1 MKATK
6 FLLVG
11 MLAAGLALFT
21 ACETNEPLPA
31 QQSILPE
38 RFGVAIPSSLT
49 ATATVTGR
57 AANRS
62 QTDTLKGN
70 DIYLNLQTFIW
81 VGESAS
87 KFVNEFIGGIRQ
99 FDIDR
104 VLAFTFVSE
113 DDGRVKNLT
122 VETAVAFEGATWDYL
137 LTITDVN
144 SANEADR
151 GIALQLFWNQ
161 DAPIRGIAICK
172 LYHADRVEHANAPEA
187 VFRINYQ
194 EGGTRGYEAEME
206 VLISGL
212 PLATPLEDPYSIR
225 TLRMFAGKKGDIVDV
240 YGNSHHPN
248 ALFFTGTKAF
258 NWAFVASGN
267 EATDMG
273 VAEVGLPL
281 SSLNSRDRE
290 TLLKA
295 HSIRNVFQR
304 EITTAW
310 PGIDQGLLAAYLA
323 NTAAPGFFNEQGF
336 IQGGESPG
344 SSWTTLAARL
354 ENLTPY
360 NPAEVSA
367 LNVTFK

>member
-1 MKATK
+1 M
-6 FLLVG
+6 
-11 MLAAGLALFT
+11 FT
-21 ACETNEPLPA
+21 ACETTEPVPA
-31 QQSILPE
+31 RESILPE

-49 ATATVTGR
+49 ATATATGR
-57 AANRS
+57 TANRS
-62 QTDTLKGN
+62 KTDTLKGN

-87 KFVNEFIGGIRQ
+87 QFVSEFIGGIRQ

-104 VLAFTFVSE
+104 VLSFTFISE
-113 DDGRVKNLT
+113 DDGRVKNLA
-122 VETAVAFEGATWDYL
+122 VETDVPFEGTSWDYL
-137 LTITDVN
+137 LTITDVA
-144 SANEADR
+144 SANEADG
-151 GIALQLFWNQ
+151 GIALQLFWNKGT
-161 DAPIRGIAICK
+161 PIRGIAICK
-172 LYHADRVEHANAPEA
+172 LYHADRVEHANAPGA

-194 EGGTRGYEAEME
+194 EGGELGYDAEME

-212 PLATPLEDPYSIR
+212 PLANPLEDPYSIR

-267 EATDMG
+267 EATDIG

-281 SSLNSRDRE
+281 SSLDSDDRE
-290 TLLKA
+290 TLLKTY
-295 HSIRNVFQR
+295 SIRNVFQQ

-310 PGIDQGLLAAYLA
+310 PGIDQSLLSAYLA
-323 NTAAPGFFNEQGF
+323 NAAAPGFFNQEGF

-344 SSWTTLAARL
+344 TGWTTLAARL
-354 ENLTPY
+354 ESLTPY
-360 NPAEVSA
+360 NPVEVSA
-367 LNVTFK
+367 LNIAFK

>member
-1 MKATK
+1 MKTTH
-6 FLLVG
+6 FLVAG
-11 MLAAGLALFT
+11 ILAAGLLLFT

-31 QQSILPE
+31 RESILPE
-38 RFGVAIPSSLT
+38 RFGVSIPSSLT
-49 ATATVTGR
+49 ATATSTGR

-62 QTDTLKGN
+62 KTDTLKGN

-81 VGESAS
+81 VGESAG

-104 VLAFTFVSE
+104 VLSFTFISE

-137 LTITDVN
+137 LTIADVA

-151 GIALQLFWNQ
+151 GIALQLFWNKGT
-161 DAPIRGIAICK
+161 PIRGIAICK

-194 EGGTRGYEAEME
+194 EGSARGYDAEME

-212 PLATPLEDPYSIR
+212 PLANPLEDPYSIR
-225 TLRMFAGKKGDIVDV
+225 TLRMFAGKKGDVVDV
-240 YGNSHHPN
+240 HGNSHHPN
-248 ALFFTGTKAF
+248 AIFFTGTKAF

-267 EATDMG
+267 EATDIG

-281 SSLNSRDRE
+281 SSLNSSDRAI
-290 TLLKA
+290 LLKT

-310 PGIDQGLLAAYLA
+310 PGIDQALLSAYLA

-344 SSWTTLAARL
+344 IGWTTLAARL

-360 NPAEVSA
+360 NPAEVST
-367 LNVTFK
+367 LNVSFK